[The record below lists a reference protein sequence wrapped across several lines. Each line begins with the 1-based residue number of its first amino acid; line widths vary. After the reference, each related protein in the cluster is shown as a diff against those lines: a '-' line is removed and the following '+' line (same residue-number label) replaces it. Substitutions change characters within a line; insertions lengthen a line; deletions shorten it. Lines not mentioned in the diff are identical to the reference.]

1 MIKKNFPLGMRR
13 GCPFSPLQFN
23 IMLVVLARGIRQEKE
38 IEVIQPGKEEVKLF
52 ADHRILCFKT
62 LENTASFQSSM

>member
-1 MIKKNFPLGMRR
+1 MRR

-38 IEVIQPGKEEVKLF
+38 IEVIQPGNEEVELF
-52 ADHRILCFKT
+52 ADHRIPYFKT
-62 LENTASFQSSM
+62 LENTANFHSSV